1 MRSYFEEL
9 CFYYGEE
16 EAYARYKKQLGNL
29 IIATANEDNTT
40 RLFMRSL
47 NPISDLQQK
56 NGWWNTFTITRTPC
70 VAGDYICEIKEVRAD
85 KDGYPIFVV
94 EPLTQVD
101 EGLNRSNELMEVFYQ
116 SYLFTEKGSH
126 GIGIFNLNY
135 LADKVNEIAPVAY
148 GIGVGGYY
156 EMHAAQAVRLFMDG
170 VITLEQITAWMNEP
184 TDAEKEYA
192 IFAEEV
198 CRFFNSDLE
207 AMVVASEISGLM
219 EPTFFPLTAA
229 KVMKFKAERGY
240 LYTDQKVDFV
250 KNLLWKYEQAVK
262 AGQVEAVENRTI
274 WHQIEAYLQFDKER
288 KMAQKAAKTA
298 AKKAKK
304 AAAKA

>member
-29 IIATANEDNTT
+29 IIATTKEDNTT

-156 EMHAAQAVRLFMDG
+156 EMHAAQAVRLHGWSHYSGADYCLDERAYRCREGVCNLRRRSLPLLQLRFGGYGCSIRSSWFDG
-170 VITLEQITAWMNEP
+170 THFLPSDGSES
-184 TDAEKEYA
+184 D
-192 IFAEEV
+192 EV
-198 CRFFNSDLE
+198 QGRTRL
-207 AMVVASEISGLM
+207 
-219 EPTFFPLTAA
+219 PL
-229 KVMKFKAERGY
+229 Y
-240 LYTDQKVDFV
+240 
-250 KNLLWKYEQAVK
+250 
-262 AGQVEAVENRTI
+262 
-274 WHQIEAYLQFDKER
+274 
-288 KMAQKAAKTA
+288 
-298 AKKAKK
+298 
-304 AAAKA
+304 